1 MASASIC
8 DRLPVDSTISRWT
21 YDVFLNFRGEDT
33 RRGFTDHLYAALDRF
48 SVYTFK
54 DDEELRKGD
63 YFPIQLLEAI
73 EGSKI
78 SIVIISK
85 TYASSSWCL
94 EELVKI
100 LECKEM
106 LNQVV
111 LPIFY
116 HVDPSQVRKQTGG
129 FGDAFTQHGERF
141 GADRICAWKA
151 ALTKIAGFIG
161 WHLKEVGDR
170 SESEYINEIVEVVQQ
185 EVNHT
190 YLNVAK
196 HPVGI
201 DDRVSKIHALLQ
213 SGAKDEVRIIG
224 IYGMGG
230 VGKTTLAKAIFNKIY
245 RMFQGSS
252 FLADVRSKGLDRLQE
267 KLLCETLKTKKFE
280 VDNVHRGTSLVK
292 KRLGLKKVLIV
303 VDDVNHI
310 SQLEALVGE
319 RNWFGPGS
327 VIIITTRDVH
337 LLNCLGMDEK
347 YEVER
352 LSSCESLQVFSLHAF
367 RNPVPLEAYAKLSN
381 MIVSY
386 AGGLPLALTVLGS
399 HFCGRKSIQEWQD
412 DFEKLRR
419 IPHEDILKILKIS
432 YDALD
437 DDSQRIFLDIA
448 CFFTDGYFDSEE
460 IVRILN
466 GCGFFAQSGVRTLI
480 DRCLLKEDLCMH
492 DLIRDMGREIVR
504 QESVMQPEKRSRL
517 FLHDEVLDVLVN
529 NKVKR
534 SFVLDL
540 LYMPLLRRRSAP

>member
-252 FLADVRSKGLDRLQE
+252 FLADVRSK
-267 KLLCETLKTKKFE
+267 
-280 VDNVHRGTSLVK
+280 
-292 KRLGLKKVLIV
+292 
-303 VDDVNHI
+303 
-310 SQLEALVGE
+310 
-319 RNWFGPGS
+319 
-327 VIIITTRDVH
+327 
-337 LLNCLGMDEK
+337 
-347 YEVER
+347 
-352 LSSCESLQVFSLHAF
+352 
-367 RNPVPLEAYAKLSN
+367 
-381 MIVSY
+381 
-386 AGGLPLALTVLGS
+386 
-399 HFCGRKSIQEWQD
+399 
-412 DFEKLRR
+412 
-419 IPHEDILKILKIS
+419 
-432 YDALD
+432 
-437 DDSQRIFLDIA
+437 
-448 CFFTDGYFDSEE
+448 EE